1 MQALLNLVFKILKWP
16 VALVALLGLPGIA
29 VECWHQVSGAFSA
42 EHWPFWAGVSG
53 VALLWMVWLRKAR
66 WARFL
71 TTMEHEALHALIG
84 FLSFI
89 PIRELKVN
97 EDGSGHV
104 VFSPPTHWLMM
115 LAPYFVPLTLAIY
128 AAIVFALE
136 LDPGIEAAVLGA
148 IFGLEWAGNLRE
160 IHPNQT
166 DFRQAG
172 WTFTLLFLP
181 SAILLSYG
189 TAITMLL
196 EGGVAPGWSF
206 AKSGATG
213 MVQDSWT
220 WLELGIQQLRDLL
233 PE

>member
-1 MQALLNLVFKILKWP
+1 MHATLHLVFKIFKWP
-16 VALVALLGLPGIA
+16 VALIALVGLPGMA
-29 VECWHQVSGAFSA
+29 MACWNRLSASFSEA
-42 EHWPFWAGVSG
+42 YLPFWIGVG
-53 VALLWMVWLRKAR
+53 GMLLLWGLLLRKAK

-71 TTMEHEALHALIG
+71 TTIEHEALHAIIG
-84 FLSFI
+84 FISFV

-104 VFSPPTHWLMM
+104 VFTPPTNWLML
-115 LAPYFVPLTLAIY
+115 LAPYFIPLTLAIY

-148 IFGLEWAGNLRE
+148 IFGLEWAGNVRE

-172 WTFTLLFLP
+172 LVFTLLFLP

-196 EGGVAPGWSF
+196 EGGVGPGWTF
-206 AKSGATG
+206 AKAG
-213 MVQDSWT
+213 MAGMWNDTLS
-220 WLELGIQQLRDLL
+220 LIMKGIETLKA
-233 PE
+233 

>member
-1 MQALLNLVFKILKWP
+1 MHATLHLVFKILKWP
-16 VALVALLGLPGIA
+16 VALIALVGLPGIA
-29 VECWHQVSGAFSA
+29 VACWNRLSASFSEA
-42 EHWPFWAGVSG
+42 YLPFWVGVG
-53 VALLWMVWLRKAR
+53 AMLVLWGLLLRKAK

-71 TTMEHEALHALIG
+71 TTIEHEALHAIVG
-84 FLSFI
+84 FISFI

-104 VFSPPTHWLMM
+104 VFTPPTNWLML
-115 LAPYFVPLTLAIY
+115 LAPYFIPLTLAIY

-148 IFGLEWAGNLRE
+148 IFGLEWVGNVRE

-172 WTFTLLFLP
+172 WVFTLLFLP

-196 EGGVAPGWSF
+196 EGGVGPGWAF
-206 AKSGATG
+206 AKAG
-213 MVQDSWT
+213 MAGMWNDTLS
-220 WLELGIQQLRDLL
+220 LIMKGIETLKA
-233 PE
+233 

>member
-1 MQALLNLVFKILKWP
+1 M
-16 VALVALLGLPGIA
+16 
-29 VECWHQVSGAFSA
+29 SA
-42 EHWPFWAGVSG
+42 YLPFWIGVG
-53 VALLWMVWLRKAR
+53 GMLLLWGLFLRNAK

-71 TTMEHEALHALIG
+71 TTIEHEALHAIVG
-84 FLSFI
+84 FISFI

-104 VFSPPTHWLMM
+104 VFTPPTNWLML

-148 IFGLEWAGNLRE
+148 IFGLEWAGNVRE

-172 WTFTLLFLP
+172 WVFTLLFLP

-196 EGGVAPGWSF
+196 EGGVGPGWAF
-206 AKSGATG
+206 AKAG
-213 MVQDSWT
+213 MAGMWNDTLS
-220 WLELGIQQLRDLL
+220 LIMKGIETLKA
-233 PE
+233 

>member
-1 MQALLNLVFKILKWP
+1 MPAGRHDDVMASFAGTAIVRLHQLLTALFVIT
-16 VALVALLGLPGIA
+16 AL
-29 VECWHQVSGAFSA
+29 
-42 EHWPFWAGVSG
+42 
-53 VALLWMVWLRKAR
+53 
-66 WARFL
+66 
-71 TTMEHEALHALIG
+71 
-84 FLSFI
+84 
-89 PIRELKVN
+89 
-97 EDGSGHV
+97 
-104 VFSPPTHWLMM
+104 
-115 LAPYFVPLTLAIY
+115 Y

-196 EGGVAPGWSF
+196 GGGVAPGWSF

-213 MVQDSWT
+213 MLQDSWT
-220 WLELGIQQLRDLL
+220 CLELGIQQLRDLL

>member
-1 MQALLNLVFKILKWP
+1 MHATLHLVFKILKWP
-16 VALVALLGLPGIA
+16 VALIALVGLPGMA
-29 VECWHQVSGAFSA
+29 VACWNRLSA
-42 EHWPFWAGVSG
+42 SLSEAYLPFWIGVG
-53 VALLWMVWLRKAR
+53 GMLLLWGLFLRNAK

-71 TTMEHEALHALIG
+71 TTIEHEALHAIVG
-84 FLSFI
+84 FISFI

-104 VFSPPTHWLMM
+104 VFTPPTNWLML
-115 LAPYFVPLTLAIY
+115 LAPYFIPLTLAIY

-136 LDPGIEAAVLGA
+136 LDPGIQAAVLGA
-148 IFGLEWAGNLRE
+148 IFGLEWAGNVRE

-172 WTFTLLFLP
+172 RVFTLLFLP

-196 EGGVAPGWSF
+196 EGGVGPGWAF
-206 AKSGATG
+206 AKAG
-213 MVQDSWT
+213 MAGMWNDTLS
-220 WLELGIQQLRDLL
+220 LIMKGIETLKT
-233 PE
+233 

>member
-1 MQALLNLVFKILKWP
+1 MHATLHLVFKILKWP
-16 VALVALLGLPGIA
+16 VALITLVGLPGMA
-29 VECWHQVSGAFSA
+29 VACWSRLLASFS
-42 EHWPFWAGVSG
+42 ETYLPFWIGVG
-53 VALLWMVWLRKAR
+53 GMLLLWGLLLRKAK

-71 TTMEHEALHALIG
+71 TTIEHEALHAIIG
-84 FLSFI
+84 FISFI

-104 VFSPPTHWLMM
+104 VFTPPTNWLML
-115 LAPYFVPLTLAIY
+115 LAPYFIPLTLAIY

-148 IFGLEWAGNLRE
+148 IFGLEWAGNVRE

-172 WTFTLLFLP
+172 WVFTLLFLP

-196 EGGVAPGWSF
+196 EGGVGPGWAF
-206 AKSGATG
+206 AKAG
-213 MVQDSWT
+213 MAGMWNDTLS
-220 WLELGIQQLRDLL
+220 LIMKGIDTLKA
-233 PE
+233 

>member
-1 MQALLNLVFKILKWP
+1 MHATLHLVFKIFKWP
-16 VALVALLGLPGIA
+16 VALIALVGLPGMA
-29 VECWHQVSGAFSA
+29 VACWNRLSASFSEA
-42 EHWPFWAGVSG
+42 YLPFWIGVG
-53 VALLWMVWLRKAR
+53 GMLLLWGLLLRKAK

-71 TTMEHEALHALIG
+71 TTIEHEALHAIIG
-84 FLSFI
+84 FISFV

-104 VFSPPTHWLMM
+104 VFTPPTNWLML
-115 LAPYFVPLTLAIY
+115 LAPYFIPLTLAIY

-148 IFGLEWAGNLRE
+148 IFGLEWAGNVRE

-172 WTFTLLFLP
+172 LVFTLLFLP

-196 EGGVAPGWSF
+196 EGGVGPGWTF
-206 AKSGATG
+206 AKAG
-213 MVQDSWT
+213 MAGMWNDTLS
-220 WLELGIQQLRDLL
+220 LIMKGIETLKA
-233 PE
+233 

>member
-1 MQALLNLVFKILKWP
+1 MHATLHLVFKILKWP
-16 VALVALLGLPGIA
+16 VALIALVGLPGIA
-29 VECWHQVSGAFSA
+29 VACWNRLSA
-42 EHWPFWAGVSG
+42 SLSEAYLPFWIGVG
-53 VALLWMVWLRKAR
+53 GMLMLWGLFLRNAK

-71 TTMEHEALHALIG
+71 TTIEHEALHAIVG
-84 FLSFI
+84 FISFI

-104 VFSPPTHWLMM
+104 VFTPPTNWLML

-148 IFGLEWAGNLRE
+148 IFGLEWAGNVRE

-172 WTFTLLFLP
+172 WVFTLLFLP

-196 EGGVAPGWSF
+196 EGGVGPGWTF
-206 AKSGATG
+206 AKAG
-213 MVQDSWT
+213 MAGMWNDTLS
-220 WLELGIQQLRDLL
+220 LIMKGIETLKA
-233 PE
+233 